1 MNWEQLLNAKRFGR
15 ENLPETTFDGRSEF
29 QKDFDRIVFSTA
41 FRRLQNKTQ
50 VVPLPETDFVH
61 TRLTHSIES
70 SCVGRSL
77 GHLVG
82 KRILN
87 ENPNLKFSEY
97 DFEAVVAAACL
108 AHDIGNPPFGHT
120 GEDAISEYFKSERAQ
135 KFIKDL
141 NELQI
146 NDLQNF
152 EGNAAGF
159 RLLTYTFPSL
169 SNYVGGLGLTYST
182 LGVFTKYPKS
192 SLPVRKNSGNA
203 SEKKYGYF
211 ESDISS
217 FDLIANALG
226 LKKKEFSNGY
236 YRHPLSFLVE
246 AADDICYR
254 IVDLEDGYKLRF
266 VEFNKVKTL
275 LEALILTRKD
285 ENLDRLSNIYDENE
299 QIAYLRS
306 RAIGILIKEAAD
318 IFMDNAKDIMIANF
332 DIPLLK
338 KIKALN
344 ILSEIEE
351 LSVNN
356 IYQSK
361 PVLEIE
367 AAGFE
372 VLSGLLDAFLNA
384 LFQTE
389 SKYYKTI
396 RKLIPKEYLLD
407 ESASAYLRIITI
419 TLYVSSMTDT
429 YAIEIFK
436 KIRGISLA
444 RL

>member
-1 MNWEQLLNAKRFGR
+1 MNWHQLLNANRFGR
-15 ENLPETTFDGRSEF
+15 TNLPQTPFDGRSEF

-82 KRILN
+82 KNILSSYK
-87 ENPNLKFSEY
+87 NLTFSEY

-120 GEDAISEYFKSERAQ
+120 GEDAISEYFKSKNAEKFLANLTPLQ
-135 KFIKDL
+135 KS
-141 NELQI
+141 
-146 NDLQNF
+146 DLQNF

-169 SNYVGGLGLTYST
+169 SNYKGGLGLTHST
-182 LGVFTKYPKS
+182 LGVFTKYPKA
-192 SLPVRKNSGNA
+192 SLPDLKSSERA
-203 SEKKYGYF
+203 SEKKYGVF
-211 ESDISS
+211 ESDLDS
-217 FDLIANALG
+217 FNEVANSLG
-226 LKKKEFSNGY
+226 LIKKDFDNGY
-236 YRHPLSFLVE
+236 FRHPLSFLVE

-254 IVDLEDGYKLRF
+254 IVDLEDGFKLRF
-266 VEFNKVKTL
+266 VDFEKVKNL
-275 LEALILTRKD
+275 LQDLILSRK
-285 ENLDRLSNIYDENE
+285 EESLDRLSNIHEENE
-299 QIAYLRS
+299 IIAYLRS
-306 RAIGILIKEAAD
+306 RAIGVLIKEAAD
-318 IFMDNAKDIMIANF
+318 IFLENHDSILTANF
-332 DIPLLK
+332 DEPLLK
-338 KIKALN
+338 RIKAIDVLT
-344 ILSEIEE
+344 EIEK
-351 LSVNN
+351 LSVNK

-384 LFQTE
+384 IFQTD
-389 SKYYKTI
+389 SKYYSTI
-396 RKLIPKEYLLD
+396 KKLIPHEYVLD
-407 ESASAYLRIITI
+407 NSASDYSKIITL
-419 TLYVSSMTDT
+419 TLFVSSMTDT

>member
-120 GEDAISEYFKSERAQ
+120 GEDAISEYFKSDRAQ

-141 NELQI
+141 TELQI

-169 SNYVGGLGLTYST
+169 SNYIGGLGLTYST

-192 SLPVRKNSGNA
+192 SLPIRKNSGNA

-211 ESDISS
+211 ESDIQS
-217 FDLIANALG
+217 FELIAKSLG
-226 LKKKEFSNGY
+226 LKNKEFDNGY
-236 YRHPLSFLVE
+236 HRHPLSFLVE

-266 VEFNKVKTL
+266 VEFNKVKSL
-275 LEALILTRKD
+275 LEALILSRKD
-285 ENLDRLSNIYDENE
+285 EKLDRISNIYDENE

-306 RAIGILIKEAAD
+306 KAIGILIKEAAD
-318 IFMDNAKDIMIANF
+318 IFMENSKNILSANY
-332 DIPLLK
+332 DTQLLK
-338 KIKALN
+338 KIKALE
-344 ILSEIEE
+344 ILNEIEK
-351 LSVNN
+351 LSINN

-384 LFQTE
+384 SFQTE
-389 SKYYKTI
+389 SKYYATI

-407 ESASAYLRIITI
+407 ENASTYLRIITI
-419 TLYVSSMTDT
+419 TLYVASMTDT
-429 YAIEIFK
+429 YALEIFK